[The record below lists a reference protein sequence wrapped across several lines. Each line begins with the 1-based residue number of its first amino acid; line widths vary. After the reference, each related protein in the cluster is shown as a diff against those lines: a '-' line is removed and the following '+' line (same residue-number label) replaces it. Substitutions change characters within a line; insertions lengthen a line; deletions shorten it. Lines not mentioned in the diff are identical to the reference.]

1 MGAPVTFRPGGCKCT
16 RYQGEGIAYS
26 RCGSLAKMGLP
37 VADLD
42 PEIAH
47 AFEPGCGSAPPRTGR
62 RNSTLA
68 RSPDWIMLCLKSS
81 ERQLV
86 VSVRYISK
94 PASQASRTVQ
104 GRGA

>member
-1 MGAPVTFRPGGCKCT
+1 MAAPVTFRPGACKCT

-37 VADLD
+37 VAERE
-42 PEIAH
+42 PATAH
-47 AFEPGCGSAPPRTGR
+47 AFEPGRGSAPPRTGR

-68 RSPDWIMLCLKSS
+68 RSPDWIMPCFNSS

-104 GRGA
+104 GRGS